1 MKNHISPRLLF
12 AVIGRGIKQA
22 AVWVAKLFG
31 YKEGTTFGKIVW
43 RVFALS
49 ASLVMFYI
57 AVLLTYVFVD
67 EVRYKIDDMKRK
79 SSTYCHRYN
88 NYYVSPY
95 VIYHD
100 GPEGG
105 YLYDTRKGERTL
117 TGINWVCKSPDRDSL
132 EVFASHGK
140 RGYFNRFTGE
150 LVVPAQYDKAWVFSE
165 GVACVYKDGELTFID
180 HNGKPCFDR
189 TFPYTKRIDSYCFHN
204 GLCAVMDDNEFIG
217 LINKQ
222 GEWVLNPEYYY
233 LYYDN
238 DGFWRVEDLDGE
250 EGLFDTNGEELLA
263 LAFYDITIDAQN
275 KLISAIS
282 PDKVDMVF
290 DFDGNIV
297 NACNYLGV
305 MILKYESDELDIDGC
320 FKQAVANLMVY
331 YTSGSYGLIDYDGN
345 LITEPE
351 YYDITAITADRY
363 LCEGPF
369 GSVILDDKGKECKK
383 Q

>member
-1 MKNHISPRLLF
+1 MKKNISSRLFF

-49 ASLVMFYI
+49 ASLVMLYI
-57 AVLLTYVFVD
+57 AVLMTYVFVD
-67 EVRYKIDDMKRK
+67 EVGYKIDDMKRK

-105 YLYDTRKGERTL
+105 YLYDTRKGVRTL

-132 EVFASHGK
+132 EVFASQGK

-150 LVVPAQYDKAWVFSE
+150 LVVPAQYDKVWVFSE
-165 GVACVYKDGELTFID
+165 DVACVFKDGKLAFID
-180 HNGKPCFDR
+180 HNGNPCFDR
-189 TFPYTKRIDSYCFHN
+189 TFPYTERIDSYCFHN

-250 EGLFDTNGEELLA
+250 EGLFDTNGEVLLA
-263 LAFYDITIDAQN
+263 LAFYDITIDSQN

-282 PDKVDMVF
+282 PDKVDMIF

-305 MILKYESDELDIDGC
+305 MRLKYESDELDTDGC
-320 FKQAVANLMVY
+320 FKQAVAHLMVY

-351 YYDITAITADRY
+351 YYDITAIAADRY
-363 LCEGPF
+363 LCEGPL

-383 Q
+383 Y